1 MSGGT
6 KKQYK
11 QYPINDIQVA
21 CQVLGSL
28 IVGVIGNL
36 NKYKEYSQ
44 EVQQLIDRTTE
55 SAIAKEYESIN
66 DKLLYRQHELLKYI
80 ADHQGTSFSYI
91 DIRALYEKKGYLKNN
106 LTDEAKKIL
115 NEFLDLRNWT
125 FHNAQSIMVAGK
137 EVAEKSIAPQLKPY
151 VKIEPE
157 LNPLLIP
164 KAITYDLPYINSL
177 LMLTKNRIEKY
188 EYILG
193 CMKKDYQEL
202 FDSLETK
209 PLFIGQ
215 YGLDWRVQYIEY
227 PLEIKLSDISNNI
240 AQVSMAIQK
249 SKYDGT
255 DDSYNKWAF
264 FRG

>member
-80 ADHQGTSFSYI
+80 ADHQGASFSYI
-91 DIRALYEKKGYLKNN
+91 DIRALYEKKGYLKNS

>member
-80 ADHQGTSFSYI
+80 ADHQGASFSYI
-91 DIRALYEKKGYLKNN
+91 DIRALYEKKGYLKNS
-106 LTDEAKKIL
+106 LMDEAKK
-115 NEFLDLRNWT
+115 
-125 FHNAQSIMVAGK
+125 
-137 EVAEKSIAPQLKPY
+137 Y
-151 VKIEPE
+151 
-157 LNPLLIP
+157 
-164 KAITYDLPYINSL
+164 
-177 LMLTKNRIEKY
+177 
-188 EYILG
+188 
-193 CMKKDYQEL
+193 
-202 FDSLETK
+202 
-209 PLFIGQ
+209 
-215 YGLDWRVQYIEY
+215 
-227 PLEIKLSDISNNI
+227 
-240 AQVSMAIQK
+240 
-249 SKYDGT
+249 
-255 DDSYNKWAF
+255 
-264 FRG
+264 